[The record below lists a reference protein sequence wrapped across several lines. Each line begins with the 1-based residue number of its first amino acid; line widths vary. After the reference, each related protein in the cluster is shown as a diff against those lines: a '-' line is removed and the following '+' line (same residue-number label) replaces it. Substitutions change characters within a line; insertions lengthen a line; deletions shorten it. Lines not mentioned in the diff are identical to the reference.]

1 MDQTP
6 ARSRRASRCSFLDE
20 TPGKVAKPARQSV
33 AMDVVKGKEDIGKL
47 TGGKDGKGIW
57 MGFKKFKKGWRDER
71 PK

>member
-20 TPGKVAKPARQSV
+20 TPGKVAKPARQIV

-47 TGGKDGKGIW
+47 TGGKGIW
-57 MGFKKFKKGWRDER
+57 MGV
-71 PK
+71 